1 MQEFFKTRTLNYNIR
16 NFRAIQTYRKNTIAF
31 GIETVTSSKGRLY
44 EQFNSSLIVRV
55 GC

>member
-31 GIETVTSSKGRLY
+31 GIETVTYKSSHHNYGKYFQLKIY
-44 EQFNSSLIVRV
+44 
-55 GC
+55 